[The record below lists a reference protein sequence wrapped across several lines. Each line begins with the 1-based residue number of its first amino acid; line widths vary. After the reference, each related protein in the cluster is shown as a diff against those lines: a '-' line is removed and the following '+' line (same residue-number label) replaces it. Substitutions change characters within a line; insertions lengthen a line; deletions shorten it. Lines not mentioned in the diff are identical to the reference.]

1 MRGAIKWMVGNHV
14 ATNMLMILLV
24 AGGLIIGK
32 NIKQEVFPEIEADR
46 IMVSVAYPGAGPL
59 EVEDGIVRAI
69 EQSVSSL
76 DNVKRIRSTA
86 IEGMGQVT
94 IELLENSNVDAALN
108 DVKSEVDRILT
119 FPEEAEEP
127 VITSV
132 LARMEVI
139 SLIVYGNASELALT
153 QHAEMIRDGLLAKP
167 NITQVE
173 LSAVR
178 NYEISVEISEETL
191 RSYNLTLQ
199 QVAGIIRRSSLD
211 LPGGSV
217 KTEGGE
223 VLIRTREKRYTG
235 DEFAQIAVL
244 TRPDGG
250 QVFLSDI
257 ATIKDAF
264 EDADYQTAFD
274 GQPAAMLNVYRVG
287 NQSPKDVAATVREY
301 IAEYNAG
308 LPPTMHVDVGMDWSV
323 ILQQRLDLLQRNGTM
338 GLILVMIILGL
349 FLELRLAFWVA
360 IAIPVSFLGAIFL
373 MPAFDVSIN
382 MLSLF
387 AFILALGLV
396 VDDAILVGENVYSHR
411 EQGKS
416 FFKAAVDGTI
426 EISGPVIF
434 SVLTTVAAFLPLL
447 FVSGA
452 MGKFMSV
459 IPTIVISVL
468 MISLVESLFVLPSHL
483 SGKISSSKADFWKRI
498 ESHRHHVD
506 EWLQRYIQNVYKPVV
521 IKAIR
526 NRYTTAAIATAF
538 ILLTIGL
545 FGGGFIKF
553 VFFPQIDS
561 DEVNVQL
568 TMPPGT
574 PYEETKAIIDQIRKI
589 GEELVVKY
597 DAEREDSISNIKHV
611 FSAAGVMF
619 VESGHGSSQ
628 NFSGNL
634 GQVLMLFQEP
644 DVRNIS
650 TVKFAIEWR
659 DAVGEIPGV
668 ERLVFSSDLMAG
680 QPDLGI
686 ALSHDD
692 FDILL
697 TAVDKLKETL
707 GTFDGVSEIADS
719 HTEGKRE
726 LQLKLKPAARSLG
739 ITESDLAAQVRS
751 AFYGAEA
758 LRLQRGRNEVKVM
771 VRYPKDERE
780 SLEDIDQMMLRT
792 PMGGEVP
799 FHEAAY
805 VEDGRGYSEIKRTDR
820 RRIVEVTASVDN
832 KISNADEIMTV
843 LNEGILAQMQRDYP
857 GLIVDLE
864 GERRNQAESM
874 GSLYTGFM
882 FALILIYGLL
892 AIPLRS
898 FTQPFIVMSVIPFG
912 LVGAVLGHIIL
923 GYDLS
928 MLSMFGFV
936 ALAGVVV
943 NGSLVLIDFV
953 NRARANGMTSE
964 EAVVEAGVRRFRP
977 IILTSLTT
985 FFGLFPLLL
994 ETSIQARFM
1003 IPMAISLG
1011 CGVLFTAFVILLV
1024 TPTMYLIL
1032 EDLHLRVGYDSSAPL
1047 EQLETATS
1055 REAA

>member
-1 MRGAIKWMVGNHV
+1 MRGAIKWMAGNHV
-14 ATNMLMILLV
+14 ATNMLMIMLV
-24 AGGLIIGK
+24 VGGLLIGQ
-32 NIKQEVFPEIEADR
+32 NVKQEVFPEIEPDQ

-59 EVEDGIVRAI
+59 EVEDGIIRAI

-86 IEGMGQVT
+86 TEGMGQVT

-127 VITSV
+127 IITSLV
-132 LARMEVI
+132 NRMEVI
-139 SLIVYGNASELALT
+139 SLIVYGNVSELALT
-153 QHAEMIRDGLLAKP
+153 QHAEMIRDALLAKP

-199 QVAGIIRRSSLD
+199 QVASAIRRSSLD
-211 LPGGSV
+211 LPGGTV
-217 KTEGGE
+217 KTEGGD

-235 DEFAQIAVL
+235 DEFAQVAVL
-244 TRPDGG
+244 TRPDGA

-274 GQPAAMLNVYRVG
+274 DKPAAVINVYRVG
-287 NQSPKDVAATVREY
+287 DQSPKDVAATVREY
-301 IAEYNAG
+301 IAEYNAK
-308 LPPTMHVDVGMDWSV
+308 LPPSMHVDVWMDWSV

-338 GLILVMIILGL
+338 GLILVLIILGM
-349 FLELRLAFWVA
+349 FLEMRLAFWVSLG
-360 IAIPVSFLGAIFL
+360 IPISFLGAIFL

-387 AFILALGLV
+387 AFILALGMV
-396 VDDAILVGENVYSHR
+396 VDDAILVGENVFTQR
-411 EQGKS
+411 ELGKPHL
-416 FFKAAVDGTI
+416 KAAIDGAI
-426 EISGPVIF
+426 EISGPVVF
-434 SVLTTVAAFLPLL
+434 SVLTTVAAFMPLL
-447 FVSGA
+447 FVSGS
-452 MGKFMSV
+452 MGKFMAV

-468 MISLVESLFVLPSHL
+468 MISLVESLFILPSHL
-483 SGKISSSKADFWKRI
+483 SGKISTSKADFWRRI

-506 EWLQRYIQNVYKPVV
+506 EWLQRYIQNIYKPVV
-521 IKAIR
+521 IAAVK

-538 ILLTIGL
+538 ILLTVGL

-561 DEVNVQL
+561 DEINVQL

-574 PYEETKAIIDQIRKI
+574 PYEETKAIVEHIRKV
-589 GEELVVKY
+589 GEEMVVAY

-619 VESGHGSSQ
+619 VDARHGSTR

-634 GQVLMLFQEP
+634 GQIRMLFQDP
-644 DVRNIS
+644 DIRNLS
-650 TVKFAIEWR
+650 TVKFANDWR

-668 ERLVFSSDLMAG
+668 EKLIFSSDLMAG

-686 ALSHDD
+686 SISHDD
-692 FDILL
+692 FGILL
-697 TAVDKLKETL
+697 TAVDRLKETL
-707 GTFDGVSEIADS
+707 STFDGVTEIADS

-726 LQLKLKPAARSLG
+726 LQLKLKPAARTLG
-739 ITESDLAAQVRS
+739 ISESDLASQVRS

-771 VRYPKDERE
+771 VRYPERE
-780 SLEDIDQMMLRT
+780 RRSLEDIDQMMLRT

-820 RRIVEVTASVDN
+820 RRIVDVTASVDN
-832 KISNADEIMTV
+832 KVANADEIMTV
-843 LNEGILAQMQRDYP
+843 LNEGILAQLQRDYP
-857 GLIVDLE
+857 SLVIDLE

-898 FTQPFIVMSVIPFG
+898 FSQPFIVMSVIPFG
-912 LVGAVLGHIIL
+912 FVGAVLGHMLL

-953 NRARANGMTSE
+953 NRARAEGMTSE
-964 EAVVEAGVRRFRP
+964 EAVVEAGIRRFRP
-977 IILTSLTT
+977 IMLTSLTT

-1032 EDLHLRVGYDSSAPL
+1032 EDLHLRVGFDSSSPL
-1047 EQLETATS
+1047 EQV
-1055 REAA
+1055 EAAAHHEAA